1 MSSNRYID
9 YLGDLPDWG
18 RDDDEYM
25 PLSQMD
31 SETIK
36 EELERWLNEA
46 RILGENRKLNSINV
60 QAVVEGWVALDDSG
74 EAWFFPGKEK
84 PEKKD
89 GEWIGFSP
97 IRVRVQYLSSADEEI
112 LKKLPKFITLTS

>member
-1 MSSNRYID
+1 MSSNRYIG
-9 YLGDLPDWG
+9 YLGDSLDWG
-18 RDDDEYM
+18 QDDDEYKM
-25 PLSQMD
+25 PFSPLD

-36 EELERWLNEA
+36 DELERWLNESK
-46 RILGENRKLNSINV
+46 ILGENRKL